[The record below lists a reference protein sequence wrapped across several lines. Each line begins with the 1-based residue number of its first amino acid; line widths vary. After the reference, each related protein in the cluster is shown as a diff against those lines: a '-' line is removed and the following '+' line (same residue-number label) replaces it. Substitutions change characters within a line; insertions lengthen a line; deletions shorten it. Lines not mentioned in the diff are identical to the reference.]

1 MDTQVWRRHAWANRL
16 QSLLLVATLLGI
28 NALAG
33 MLLLGAEGLWIAL
46 GAGLLALLIEP
57 AAGLRL
63 GLRLYGARPIGRREA
78 PDLWRLV
85 EEIAARAGLP
95 AVPALHYVPSPLVN
109 AFALGRRDDSAI
121 ALTDG
126 LLRGLAPREIAGVL
140 AHEVAHVAH
149 GDLRVMGLADFVGRL
164 TSFYALAGQVLLL
177 LALPWWL
184 AGAADINWPGL
195 LLLWASPYIAALAQL
210 GLSRVREFDA
220 DLTAAALTGDPLG
233 LAGALARID
242 PSYRGGRSWRGLLLP
257 GWGNPEPSWL
267 RTHPATEERIRRL
280 GEMLPGPR
288 PPWESAMRWP
298 PGGRDAFP
306 VRSVPRWRLGGHW
319 W

>member
-1 MDTQVWRRHAWANRL
+1 MDTQVWQRHAWANRL

-33 MLLLGAEGLWIAL
+33 MLLLGGDGLWIAL

-57 AAGLRL
+57 AAGMRL
-63 GLRLYGARPIGRREA
+63 GLRLYGARPIGRWEA

-95 AVPALHYVPSPLVN
+95 AVPALHYVASPLIN
-109 AFALGRRDDSAI
+109 AFALGRRDQAAI

-126 LLRGLAPREIAGVL
+126 LLRALAPREIAGVL
-140 AHEVAHVAH
+140 AHEVSHIAH
-149 GDLRVMGLADFVGRL
+149 GDLRVMGLADFVSRL
-164 TSFYALAGQVLLL
+164 TSLYALAGQLLLL

-184 AGAADINWPGL
+184 VGAAEINWAAL
-195 LLLWASPYIAALAQL
+195 LLLWAAPYIAMLAQL

-220 DLTAAALTGDPLG
+220 DLSAAALTGDPLG
-233 LAGALARID
+233 LASALARID
-242 PSYRGGRSWRGLLLP
+242 RAGRSWRGLLLP

-280 GEMLPGPR
+280 RAMQPAPR
-288 PPWESAMRWP
+288 PAWDIVAPWPS
-298 PGGRDAFP
+298 GGVGAFP
-306 VRSVPRWRLGGHW
+306 VRSAPRWRLGGHW

>member
-33 MLLLGAEGLWIAL
+33 MLLLGEDGLWIAL

-57 AAGLRL
+57 AAGMGL
-63 GLRLYGARPIGRREA
+63 GLRLYGARPIGRWEA

-85 EEIAARAGLP
+85 EEIAARVGLP
-95 AVPALHYVPSPLVN
+95 AVPSLHYVPSPLIN
-109 AFALGRRDDSAI
+109 AFALGRRDQAAI

-126 LLRGLAPREIAGVL
+126 LLRAFAPRELAGVL
-140 AHEVAHVAH
+140 AHEIAHIAH
-149 GDLRVMGLADFVGRL
+149 GDLRVMSLADFVSRL
-164 TSFYALAGQVLLL
+164 TSFYALAGQLLLL

-184 AGAADINWPGL
+184 AGAADINWAGL
-195 LLLWASPYIAALAQL
+195 LLLWASPYIAMLAQL

-242 PSYRGGRSWRGLLLP
+242 RSGRSWRGLLLP

-267 RTHPATEERIRRL
+267 RTHPATAERIRRL
-280 GEMLPGPR
+280 GEMQPAPRPAWDAAARWLPG
-288 PPWESAMRWP
+288 
-298 PGGRDAFP
+298 GFDAFP
-306 VRSVPRWRLGGHW
+306 VRSAPRWRLGGHW

>member
-33 MLLLGAEGLWIAL
+33 MLLLGADGLWIAL

-57 AAGLRL
+57 AAGMGL

-85 EEIAARAGLP
+85 AEIAARAGLP
-95 AVPALHYVPSPLVN
+95 AMPTLHYVASPLIN
-109 AFALGRRDDSAI
+109 AFALGRRDKAAI

-126 LLRGLAPREIAGVL
+126 LLRALAPRELAGVL
-140 AHEVAHVAH
+140 AHEIAHIAH
-149 GDLRVMGLADFVGRL
+149 GDLRVMSLADFVSRL
-164 TSFYALAGQVLLL
+164 TSFYALAGQVLLF

-184 AGAADINWPGL
+184 AGAADINWAGL
-195 LLLWASPYIAALAQL
+195 LLLWASPYIAMLAQL

-220 DLTAAALTGDPLG
+220 DLTAAELTGDPLG

-242 PSYRGGRSWRGLLLP
+242 RSGNSWRGILLP

-280 GEMLPGPR
+280 GEMRQVPDLWRG
-288 PPWESAMRWP
+288 AAARWP
-298 PGGRDAFP
+298 AGGVGAFP
-306 VRSVPRWRLGGHW
+306 VRSAPRWRLGGHW

>member
-33 MLLLGAEGLWIAL
+33 MLLLGEDGLWIAL

-57 AAGLRL
+57 AAGMGL
-63 GLRLYGARPIGRREA
+63 GLRLYGARPIGRWEA

-85 EEIAARAGLP
+85 EEIAARVGLP
-95 AVPALHYVPSPLVN
+95 AVPSLHYVPSPLIN
-109 AFALGRRDDSAI
+109 AFALGRRDQAAI

-126 LLRGLAPREIAGVL
+126 LLRALAPRELAGVL
-140 AHEVAHVAH
+140 AHEIAHIAH
-149 GDLRVMGLADFVGRL
+149 GDLRVMSLADFVSRL
-164 TSFYALAGQVLLL
+164 TSFYALAGQLLLL

-184 AGAADINWPGL
+184 AGAADINWAGL
-195 LLLWASPYIAALAQL
+195 LLLWASPYIAMLAQL

-220 DLTAAALTGDPLG
+220 DLTAASLTGDPLG

-242 PSYRGGRSWRGLLLP
+242 RSGRSWRGLLLP

-267 RTHPATEERIRRL
+267 RTHPATAERIRRL
-280 GEMLPGPR
+280 GEMQPAPRPAWDAAARWLPGGF
-288 PPWESAMRWP
+288 A
-298 PGGRDAFP
+298 AFP
-306 VRSVPRWRLGGHW
+306 VRSAPRWRLGGHW

>member
-1 MDTQVWRRHAWANRL
+1 MDTQVWRRHAWANGL

-33 MLLLGAEGLWIAL
+33 MLLLGEDGLWVAL
-46 GAGLLALLIEP
+46 GGGLLALLIEP

-63 GLRLYGARPIGRREA
+63 GLRLYGARPISRREA

-85 EEIAARAGLP
+85 EEIAARAGLA

-109 AFALGRRDDSAI
+109 AFALGRRDDAAI

-126 LLRGLAPREIAGVL
+126 LLRALTPREMAGVL
-140 AHEVAHVAH
+140 AHEVSHIAH
-149 GDLRVMGLADFVGRL
+149 GDLRVMGLADFVSRL
-164 TSFYALAGQVLLL
+164 TSFYALAGQLLL
-177 LALPWWL
+177 LLVLPWWL
-184 AGAADINWPGL
+184 AGAAEIDWPGL
-195 LLLWASPYIAALAQL
+195 LLLWASPYLAMLAQL

-220 DLTAAALTGDPLG
+220 DLSAAALTGDPLG
-233 LAGALARID
+233 LAEALARID
-242 PSYRGGRSWRGLLLP
+242 RAGRSWRGLLLP

-267 RTHPATEERIRRL
+267 RTHPATGERIRRL
-280 GEMLPGPR
+280 R
-288 PPWESAMRWP
+288 AMQPAPSPARGAVLRWP
-298 PGGRDAFP
+298 PGGFDAFP
-306 VRSVPRWRLGGHW
+306 VRAAPRWRLGGRW